1 MFHPDDL
8 TPFTSLLTEIYDLA
22 SSSDYIRDMRIN
34 EKLAVLLTLLME
46 QSWHPESMMVSRK
59 RVELLEV
66 KSYLDEHYTE
76 KIVLDDLAERFFIN
90 KFYMTQDF

>member
-1 MFHPDDL
+1 
-8 TPFTSLLTEIYDLA
+8 
-22 SSSDYIRDMRIN
+22 
-34 EKLAVLLTLLME
+34 
-46 QSWHPESMMVSRK
+46 MVSRK

-90 KFYMTQDF
+90 KFYMTRIFNIIYIKNSPRII

>member
-1 MFHPDDL
+1 
-8 TPFTSLLTEIYDLA
+8 
-22 SSSDYIRDMRIN
+22 
-34 EKLAVLLTLLME
+34 
-46 QSWHPESMMVSRK
+46 MVSRK

-90 KFYMTQDF
+90 KFYMTRIFNIIYSKNSPSSTGGR

>member
-1 MFHPDDL
+1 M
-8 TPFTSLLTEIYDLA
+8 
-22 SSSDYIRDMRIN
+22 
-34 EKLAVLLTLLME
+34 LTLLME
-46 QSWHPESMMVSRK
+46 QSWHPERMMVSRK

-90 KFYMTQDF
+90 KFYMTRIFNIIYIKNSPSSPGGR

>member
-1 MFHPDDL
+1 
-8 TPFTSLLTEIYDLA
+8 
-22 SSSDYIRDMRIN
+22 
-34 EKLAVLLTLLME
+34 
-46 QSWHPESMMVSRK
+46 MVSRK

-90 KFYMTQDF
+90 KFYMTRIFNIIYIKNSPSSTGGR

>member
-1 MFHPDDL
+1 
-8 TPFTSLLTEIYDLA
+8 
-22 SSSDYIRDMRIN
+22 
-34 EKLAVLLTLLME
+34 
-46 QSWHPESMMVSRK
+46 MVSRK

-90 KFYMTQDF
+90 KFYMTRIFNIIYIKNSHSSTGGR